1 MVQVNEDSITERPP
15 RDRLRRRQ
23 TPQGF
28 RLEVIR
34 RGYELARADPDFV
47 AAYHR
52 GIVLKYLPEVPVR
65 LVPGSERS
73 VTVTDPADIEIAE
86 MLLAQQSRPASSG
99 LIDRGGCRIGVD
111 QLNPFTNPANNH
123 LAFAAL

>member
-1 MVQVNEDSITERPP
+1 MVQVNEDFITERPP

-47 AAYHR
+47 AADHC

-73 VTVTDPADIEIAE
+73 VTVTGPADIEIAE
-86 MLLAQQSRPASSG
+86 ALAAAARTASPPA
-99 LIDRGGCRIGVD
+99 
-111 QLNPFTNPANNH
+111 
-123 LAFAAL
+123 